1 MGLKQDLIDAKVKA
15 VQEQANKGKLESEQV
30 SVEVDTSVGSQIERE
45 AHYTSRAIIKALR
58 DANFTVTQ
66 LKAPVVVEEL
76 KLPEQPVNIELETLL
91 GEYQPV
97 LKMLKKLGSPLGLG
111 KTIDKLESQIEAAV
125 TPLLEG
131 GAKLAGLDLNK
142 DDGGLQST
150 GYVFIGEDPDSQG
163 GFNVEDK
170 DGQRQFTT
178 IKLLDDDARK
188 IL

>member
-15 VQEQANKGKLESEQV
+15 LQEQYSDE
-30 SVEVDTSVGSQIERE
+30 SVEVDTSVGSYIERD

-58 DANFTVTQ
+58 EANFTITQ

-76 KLPEQPVNIELETLL
+76 ITPSLPVNVKLDTLL

-97 LKMLKKLGSPLGLG
+97 LKMLRKIGGPIPG
-111 KTIDKLESQIEAAV
+111 IDRLIKRLEREIEKAI

-131 GAKLAGLDLNK
+131 GADLAGIDITK
-142 DDGGLQST
+142 QTGGLQST
-150 GYVFIGEDPDSQG
+150 GYAYIGGDPDSQG
-163 GFNVEDK
+163 SFDVNDEQ
-170 DGQRQFTT
+170 GQREFTT